1 MMLKQNKKILLIA
14 TGGTIASK
22 TSETGLTPQMTPEE
36 ILVLVPEINEIC
48 QVEVIQLFSLDSTNI
63 SPAHW
68 LAMAGC
74 VKAHYNQYDGFVI
87 THGTDTL
94 SYSAA
99 ALSYLIQNNR
109 KPVILTGSQKSIF
122 NKDTDAR
129 RNLIQSF
136 QFATSNQACGVHVV
150 FDGKVMIGTRTRKVR
165 TKSYNA
171 FSVIDY
177 PETAVFHD
185 QKLIFYLNEI
195 MRNEPCKIYDTL
207 NAKVFVLKLV
217 PGISADIFTY
227 LEQHYDGVVIESF
240 GVGGL
245 PIYEISEF
253 AQALESFIG
262 KNKTVVIT
270 TQVPHEGS
278 DMDVYQ
284 VGFQMKQKLGLMEA
298 YSMTIEAVVTKLMWI
313 LGLTKDPQEIRRLF
327 YTPIQKDLIE

>member
-1 MMLKQNKKILLIA
+1 MINHNKRILLIA

-36 ILVLVPEINEIC
+36 ILELVPEIKEFC
-48 QVEVIQLFSLDSTNI
+48 DVEVIQLFSLDSTNI
-63 SPAHW
+63 SPSHW

-74 VKAHYNQYDGFVI
+74 VKAHYNRFDGFVI

-94 SYSAA
+94 SYTAA
-99 ALSYLIQNNR
+99 ALSYLIQNNQ
-109 KPVILTGSQKSIF
+109 KPVVLTGSQKSVF
-122 NKDTDAR
+122 NRDTDAR
-129 RNLIQSF
+129 GNLIQSF
-136 QFATSNQACGVHVV
+136 VFATSNQACGVHVV

-185 QKLIFYLNEI
+185 QKLIFYIPET
-195 MRNEPCKIYDTL
+195 MEEESFKIYDSL
-207 NAKVFVLKLV
+207 NPNVFVLKLV
-217 PGISADIFTY
+217 PGIRADIFEY
-227 LEQHYDGVVIESF
+227 LEKDYDGVVIESF

-245 PIYEISEF
+245 PIYENSEF
-253 AQALESFIG
+253 ANALEHFIKKG
-262 KNKTVVIT
+262 KTVVIT

-284 VGFQMKQKLGLMEA
+284 VGYVMKQQLGLMEA
-298 YSMTIEAVVTKLMWI
+298 YSMTLEAVVTKLMWI
-313 LGLTKDPQEIRRLF
+313 LGRTKNPQEIRELF
-327 YTPIQKDLIE
+327 YKPIQKDLIGS